1 MNNYERK
8 VSSTARERKLLDCR
22 LEVKELDA
30 AGIFAGYGSVFHI
43 IDSQRDVVLPGA
55 FAESI
60 RAQGRAIKLLWQH
73 DAKEPIG
80 VIEELR
86 EDAQGLYVRGR
97 LLLDVARAREA
108 YTLLKEGV
116 VSGLSIGYS
125 PVRYRLDPDTGVRQ
139 LAKVDLWEIS
149 LVTFPAN
156 DAARITVVKQED
168 HLWAEAVRSG
178 HALRFSDALDRAM
191 AALAIW

>member
-1 MNNYERK
+1 MNHYERK
-8 VSSTARERKLLDCR
+8 ISRTVRERKLLDCR

-30 AGIFAGYGSVFHI
+30 TGIFAGYGSVFNLV
-43 IDSQRDVVLPGA
+43 DSQRDMVLPGA
-55 FAESI
+55 FLDSI
-60 RAQGRAIKLLWQH
+60 RTQSRGVKLLWQH

-86 EDAQGLYVRGR
+86 EDEQGLYVRGR
-97 LLLDVARAREA
+97 LLMDIARAREA
-108 YTLLKEGV
+108 YALLKEGV

-125 PVRYRLDPDTGVRQ
+125 PVRYRIDADSGVRL

-156 DAARITVVKQED
+156 DAARVTVVKGED
-168 HLWAEAVRSG
+168 ATATARLAR
-178 HALRFSDALDRAM
+178 ALDRA
-191 AALAIW
+191 LTVLWG